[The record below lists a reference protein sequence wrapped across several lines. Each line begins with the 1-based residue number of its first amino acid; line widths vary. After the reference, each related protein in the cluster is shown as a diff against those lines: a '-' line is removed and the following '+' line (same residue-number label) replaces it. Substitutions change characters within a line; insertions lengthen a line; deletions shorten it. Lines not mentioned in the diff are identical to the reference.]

1 MESYSFRYSSDNT
14 DSTEIGESNLSIR
27 LRFDYSTIVYSLVY
41 RLRRKRKR
49 MLVST
54 NSTDTDLSVEERKR
68 KEKKNVD
75 QSRDIFALIKRSS
88 SQTDRY
94 RSCKSVV
101 EKGERYMPAL
111 CPFPQNGSME

>member
-1 MESYSFRYSSDNT
+1 
-14 DSTEIGESNLSIR
+14 
-27 LRFDYSTIVYSLVY
+27 
-41 RLRRKRKR
+41 

-54 NSTDTDLSVEERKR
+54 NSTDMDLSVEERKR